1 MVTKEVIDLIKEICE
16 VDEKKATRIYGTI
29 LRGLVKSLREEG
41 VVKLPKMGHF
51 ILRKKNQR
59 LGVNPRTKERILIP
73 PNTTVFF
80 KPSTVLKRMIKE

>member
-1 MVTKEVIDLIKEICE
+1 MITKEIIGIIKEICD
-16 VDEKKATRIYGTI
+16 VDERKARRIYGTI
-29 LRGLVKSLREEG
+29 LRGLAESLKDEG
-41 VVKLPKMGHF
+41 VVKLPKIGSF

-59 LGVNPRTKERILIP
+59 LGVNPRTKERIMIP